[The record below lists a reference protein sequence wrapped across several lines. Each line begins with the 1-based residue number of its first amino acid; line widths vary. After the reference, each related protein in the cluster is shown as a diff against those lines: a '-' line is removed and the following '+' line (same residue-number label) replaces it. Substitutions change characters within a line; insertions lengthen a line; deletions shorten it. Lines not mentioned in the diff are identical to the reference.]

1 MLNVTFLGALVA
13 GLLSFVSPCIL
24 PMVPFYLGYLA
35 GTGVQNLAEDDAVPT
50 AVRRRA
56 VLASAL
62 FALGVITIF
71 VALGASASFF
81 GQMVR
86 DYFDILKW
94 AAAAIIFAMSDIESP
109 WLLPLLEPGLA
120 TVGDMI
126 PARTLGEAAALGEAA
141 DFLMNAFFKY

>member
-71 VALGASASFF
+71 VAPGASASFF
-81 GQMVR
+81 TTTVKPE
-86 DYFDILKW
+86 YAVAFLPSTT
-94 AAAAIIFAMSDIESP
+94 AASITT
-109 WLLPLLEPGLA
+109 LP
-120 TVGDMI
+120 
-126 PARTLGEAAALGEAA
+126 
-141 DFLMNAFFKY
+141 